1 MLSISTK
8 NLLKKPTKLKKMK
21 TKIFTGSMIVLLFAL
36 SISSCKKENN
46 DGKIASKSKTAFDK
60 SEVIKNVNKFAAFID
75 KKRSQKTSNLNVNT
89 YQNENDYYGLA
100 FMHDIYGDS
109 GVVAY
114 YVPDPIMN
122 QNYNPTFTTTTEDFN
137 NSTPEIL
144 FQKINSDLTAFCD
157 LNGITDA
164 LKASPAVRE
173 SINGISATLKNIA
186 NTEMNNYIYNNV
198 DTTNFNEDNYY
209 NSIKLKATVAINN
222 YMYNVGNSISLNPNE
237 QTSILVASS
246 YALQMVN
253 TIDFRAFL
261 RDQGTNNLS
270 VQSINNLSNVKVN
283 GFFSSIFNVVAK
295 VAKVIAATVVTAV
308 VVIASAAVGAVL
320 GSGFAAIDPSGVD
333 KGEFAGLDA
342 IGGAAYGLDRMI
354 YHTNLWKWAGLR

>member
-1 MLSISTK
+1 M
-8 NLLKKPTKLKKMK
+8 
-21 TKIFTGSMIVLLFAL
+21 VLLFAL
-36 SISSCKKENN
+36 FISSCKKENN
-46 DGKIASKSKTAFDK
+46 DGKIASKTKITFDK
-60 SEVIKNVNKFAAFID
+60 SEVIKNVNNFAAFIN
-75 KKRSQKTSNLNVNT
+75 KKRSQKTSNLKVNT

-100 FMHDIYGDS
+100 FMHENYGDL
-109 GVVAY
+109 GIAAY
-114 YVPDPIMN
+114 YAPDPIMS
-122 QNYNPTFTTTTEDFN
+122 QNYNPAFTTTTEDFN
-137 NSTPEIL
+137 SSTPEIL

-164 LKASPAVRE
+164 LRTSPAVRE
-173 SINGISATLKNIA
+173 SINGISATLQNIA
-186 NTEMNNYIYNNV
+186 STEMNDYIYNNV
-198 DTTNFNEDNYY
+198 DTTSFNEDNYY
-209 NSIKLKATVAINN
+209 NSIKLKATAAINN

-237 QTSILVASS
+237 QINILVASN

-320 GSGFAAIDPSGVD
+320 GSGFASIDPSGTD
-333 KGEFAGLDA
+333 KGEYAGFSA

-354 YHTNLWKWAGLR
+354 YHTNLWKWALR